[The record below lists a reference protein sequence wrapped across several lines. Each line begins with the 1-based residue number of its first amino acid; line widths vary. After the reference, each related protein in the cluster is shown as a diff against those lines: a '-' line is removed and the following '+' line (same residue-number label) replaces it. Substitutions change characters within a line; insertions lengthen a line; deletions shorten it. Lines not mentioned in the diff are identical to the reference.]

1 MGLNSKEPST
11 MVKEEVNN
19 DGFREIGECM
29 FFLFGFFTCVIVF
42 RIFFLLAISVC
53 VFLVKKTWVSLE
65 SFFLLSLNS

>member
-29 FFLFGFFTCVIVF
+29 FF
-42 RIFFLLAISVC
+42 
-53 VFLVKKTWVSLE
+53 
-65 SFFLLSLNS
+65 